1 MSGRDKDAD
10 LSRIHYWV
18 PVETRYADLDTQGHV
33 NNATYLTYFEQA
45 RAHLLYTM
53 SDLARAEQSSDD
65 SAPIHQPTE
74 PPGDVPFIPFVVI
87 AASVSYRRPI
97 TGMVALAVGVRVG
110 AISRAS
116 VEMRYAVCDRPG
128 GTLYAT
134 GATTIIAIHP
144 ETGRPCSLPPATRA
158 ALERLASGDVPYG
171 TSRPRA

>member
-10 LSRIHYWV
+10 LSQYHYWV

-53 SDLARAEQSSDD
+53 SDLARAEQSNGEP
-65 SAPIHQPTE
+65 APIHRPTE
-74 PPGDVPFIPFVVI
+74 PPGAVPFIPFVVI

-97 TGMVALAVGVRVG
+97 TGMVTLAVGVSVG

-116 VEMRYAVCDRPG
+116 VEMRYAVCDQSG
-128 GTLYAT
+128 GTIFAT
-134 GATTIIAIHP
+134 GATTILAIHP
-144 ETGRPCSLPPATRA
+144 ETGRPCSLPAATRR
-158 ALERLASGDVPYG
+158 ALERLAGGDMAYG
-171 TSRPRA
+171 TT

>member
-53 SDLARAEQSSDD
+53 GDLARAEQSAAAP
-65 SAPIHQPTE
+65 APIHRPTE
-74 PPGDVPFIPFVVI
+74 PPGSVPFIPFVVI

-97 TGMVALAVGVRVG
+97 TGMVTLAVGLRVS
-110 AISRAS
+110 AISRAA
-116 VEMRYAVCDRPG
+116 VEMCYAVCGHPG
-128 GTLYAT
+128 GTLYAA
-134 GATTIIAIHP
+134 GATTIVSIHP
-144 ETGRPCSLPPATRA
+144 ETGRPRSLPPATRR
-158 ALERLASGDVPYG
+158 ALERLADGEVAYG
-171 TSRPRA
+171 TS